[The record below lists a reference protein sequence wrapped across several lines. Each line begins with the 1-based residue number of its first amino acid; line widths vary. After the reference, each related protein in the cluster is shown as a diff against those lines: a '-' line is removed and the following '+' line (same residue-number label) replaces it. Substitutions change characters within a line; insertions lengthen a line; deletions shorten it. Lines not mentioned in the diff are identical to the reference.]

1 MSLHATSSHE
11 ATRYFMNL
19 PAKHAGALVC
29 PRTRAL
35 SGETWLTAIGCQTQ
49 TDQGV
54 CHLNRESFPYQSS
67 GAAASALSGAVLP
80 CTAECGFGVRSANV
94 AGAQLGTTCPGHA
107 TAACAVLGFHTPQ
120 VHRPLIAAPPLK

>member
-1 MSLHATSSHE
+1 MSLHATSSYE

-35 SGETWLTAIGCQTQ
+35 SGETWLTEIGCQTQ

-67 GAAASALSGAVLP
+67 GAAASTLSGAVLP
-80 CTAECGFGVRSANV
+80 CTARCGLA
-94 AGAQLGTTCPGHA
+94 
-107 TAACAVLGFHTPQ
+107 
-120 VHRPLIAAPPLK
+120 